1 MKTKVTNATYE
12 QIIAMER
19 PKHKKPKKPSIFFRA
34 LMSLISLPDII
45 KTRFTY
51 TKVGMERLKKGEPM
65 MILMNHSCFL
75 DLEIVPTMLFPRP
88 FNIVATSDAFI
99 GRKWLL
105 KQIGCIPTNK
115 FVTDTTLVRDM
126 MHTLRKLKSSVV
138 MFPEAGYT
146 YHGKSMPLPDSIG
159 KMVKMMGAPL
169 VMIRTD
175 GAYLY
180 DPLYNNLQTRKVKVS
195 AEMKYLLSPEEIKE
209 MSAEEI
215 QEIVL
220 KEFSF
225 DNLSW
230 QKDNNIKITE
240 KFRADGLNRLLYKCP
255 HCMAEGHMVGKGTTL
270 SCPDCK
276 KVYTLL
282 EDGSLHATDGD
293 SKFTHIPD
301 WYEWQREAVRA
312 EIEAGSY
319 GYCGDVEILMTTHDY
334 KFYRVGDGVLKHS
347 DAGFVLDGCEG
358 ALHYEHKPLCAHTVN
373 ADFYFYQI
381 GDVISFGNNDYL
393 FYCFPKAEGDVVC
406 KMRIAAEEIF
416 KIKQKEKAEARLSHA
431 E

>member
-1 MKTKVTNATYE
+1 MKTKVINSTYE
-12 QIIAMER
+12 HVLEIPR
-19 PKHKKPKKPSIFFRA
+19 PKHKKPIKPNMLFRT
-34 LMSLISLPDII
+34 LLKIVSLPDII

-75 DLEIVPTMLFPRP
+75 DLEIVPSMLYPRP

-99 GRKWLL
+99 GKNWLL

-126 MHTLRKLKSSVV
+126 MHALRKLKSSVV

-146 YHGKSMPLPDSIG
+146 YHGRSMPLPDSIG

-180 DPLYNNLQTRKVKVS
+180 DPLYNNLQTRNVRVS
-195 AEMKYLLSPEEIKE
+195 AEMKYLLSPEEINE
-209 MSAEEI
+209 MSPEQI

-230 QKDNNIKITE
+230 QKENKIKINE
-240 KFRADGLNRLLYKCP
+240 PFRADYLNRLLYKCP
-255 HCMAEGHMVGKGTTL
+255 HCKSEGKMVGKGVNLT
-270 SCPDCK
+270 CPDCGK
-276 KVYTLL
+276 TYYLD
-282 EDGSLHATDGD
+282 EYGSLEAISGE

-301 WYEWQREAVRA
+301 WYEWQRGEVRA
-312 EIEAGSY
+312 EIEAGKY
-319 GYCGDVEILMTTHDY
+319 GYEGDVEILITTHDH
-334 KFYRVGDGVLKHS
+334 KFYRVGEGVLKHS
-347 DAGFVLDGCEG
+347 TDGFVLDGCEG
-358 ALHYEHKPLCAHTVN
+358 KLHYEHKPLCAHTVN

-393 FYCFPKAEGDVVC
+393 YYCFPKSGGDVVT
-406 KMRIAAEEIF
+406 KMRLAAEEIY
-416 KIKQKEKAEARLSHA
+416 KIKILQKAEAKLTKA
-431 E
+431 